1 MTRTSAFPATR
12 FIRSCRGLLALGI
25 LLLLAAGG
33 CVSAPR
39 ETLELSEIVD
49 RQIAAMQ
56 ASHEKFVRLYYDRLR
71 ADVEAFMEEKWIPQ
85 FLSNVVEGTGE
96 QSRRFRADLDTG
108 YKLASTDWDRVIQL
122 QGVQDPDVKAA
133 LKEAVEWLA
142 RRKRATLGMV
152 MIDFTNAA
160 QEQINRR
167 RRTLMEPIDRQ
178 EAEVLD
184 RLRESYA
191 DLQRGSTA
199 TKAYLAS
206 VVKLVEQRD
215 AVLEKIGAL
224 DAQRRMVAAAARTS
238 EEAAEALRTAR
249 ETDEGISA
257 FLRALGRGPAD
268 AGPMTPGPATQP
280 GGQ

>member
-1 MTRTSAFPATR
+1 MTRVIPSSRTCLTR
-12 FIRSCRGLLALGI
+12 LGALLLAL
-25 LLLLAAGG
+25 LAPG

-56 ASHEKFVRLYYDRLR
+56 ASHEKFVRLYYGRLR
-71 ADVEAFMEEKWIPQ
+71 ADVETFMEEKWIPQ
-85 FLSNVVEGTGE
+85 FLSNVVEGTG
-96 QSRRFRADLDTG
+96 QSSRQFRADLDRG
-108 YKLASTDWDRVIQL
+108 YKLAATDWDRVIQL
-122 QGVQDPDVKAA
+122 EGVQDPDVKSA

-142 RRKRATLGMV
+142 RRKQATLGMV

-167 RRTLMEPIDRQ
+167 RRTLIEPIDQQ

-184 RLRESYA
+184 ALRASYA

-206 VVKLVEQRD
+206 VAKLVEQRD
-215 AVLEKIGAL
+215 AVLEKVGAL
-224 DAQRRMVAAAARTS
+224 DAQRRLVAAAARTS
-238 EEAAEALRTAR
+238 EEAAAALRTAR
-249 ETDEGISA
+249 EADEGVSA
-257 FLRALGRGPAD
+257 FLRRLGRGGDDD
-268 AGPMTPGPATQP
+268 ARPMTPRPTTRP